1 MKEIKLK
8 AFREKRRAKRVR
20 SKILALKKLPR
31 LTVFRSNQ
39 YIYAQV
45 IDDSG
50 GKTLAAANEKEL
62 SDLPAQAGLKMSKA
76 QKATEVGKI
85 LAKKATAKKIK
96 NVVFDKGAYKYHGRI
111 KALAEG
117 AREGGL
123 IF

>member
-1 MKEIKLK
+1 MKETQIKI
-8 AFREKRRAKRVR
+8 KRRQRRIRRVR
-20 SKILALKKLPR
+20 GKILGRSKLPR

-62 SDLPAQAGLKMSKA
+62 PEVKMSKSQKAIEVGKVLA
-76 QKATEVGKI
+76 QKALK
-85 LAKKATAKKIK
+85 KKIK

-123 IF
+123 VF

>member
-1 MKEIKLK
+1 MKKEEQIKK
-8 AFREKRRAKRVR
+8 IRKERRTKRVR
-20 SKILALKKLPR
+20 GKILGNSKLPR

-62 SDLPAQAGLKMSKA
+62 LDLKMSKA
-76 QKATEVGKI
+76 QKAIEVGKI
-85 LAKKATAKKIK
+85 LAKKAAAKKIK

-123 IF
+123 HF